1 MKRHQPLS
9 RQRGLAMVIGMIMLV
24 LLTLLVV
31 SAINSSSVN
40 LRITGNMQAQDEAR
54 AMAQQAIERVL
65 GVKAN
70 FYPTPTG
77 QAATNYYVDNNST
90 GNAVY
95 SVSVAAPVCKGAAK
109 QFGSTVTVPPLS
121 SGCTNGARAGLFC
134 WDTVWEVVATATD
147 TKTGVRQVITQ
158 GVKITFEPG
167 FNPAT
172 VSC

>member
-70 FYPTPTG
+70 FYPTPTA

-109 QFGSTVTVPPLS
+109 QFPGRTVD
-121 SGCTNGARAGLFC
+121 CINGARAGLFC
-134 WDTVWEVVATATD
+134 WDTLWEVVATATD

-158 GVKITFEPG
+158 GVAIPFEPG

>member
-1 MKRHQPLS
+1 M
-9 RQRGLAMVIGMIMLV
+9 AMVIGMIMLV

-31 SAINSSSVN
+31 SAINSSSIN

-70 FYPTPTG
+70 FYPTPTA
-77 QAATNYYVDNNST
+77 QAATNYYADSNAS

-95 SVSVAAPVCKGAAK
+95 SVSVAAPVCKSAAK
-109 QFGSTVTVPPLS
+109 QFPGRTAD
-121 SGCTNGARAGLFC
+121 CINGARAGLFC
-134 WDTVWEVVATATD
+134 WDTLWEVVATATD
-147 TKTGVRQVITQ
+147 AKTGVRQVITQ
-158 GVKITFEPG
+158 GVAIPFEPG

>member
-1 MKRHQPLS
+1 MNTQRSIS
-9 RQRGLAMVIGMIMLV
+9 RQRGMAMVIGMIMLV

-70 FYPTPTG
+70 FYPTPTA
-77 QAATNYYVDNNST
+77 QAATNYYADNNAS

-109 QFGSTVTVPPLS
+109 QFPGRTAD
-121 SGCTNGARAGLFC
+121 CINGARAGLFC
-134 WDTVWEVVATATD
+134 WDTLWEVAATATD
-147 TKTGVRQVITQ
+147 AKTGVRQVITQ
-158 GVKITFEPG
+158 GVAIPFEPG

>member
-1 MKRHQPLS
+1 MKRHQPLA

-109 QFGSTVTVPPLS
+109 QFPGRTAD
-121 SGCTNGARAGLFC
+121 CINGARAGLFC
-134 WDTVWEVVATATD
+134 WDTLWEVVATATD
-147 TKTGVRQVITQ
+147 AKTGVRQVITQ
-158 GVKITFEPG
+158 GVAIPFEPG

>member
-1 MKRHQPLS
+1 MTKQKPIA

-70 FYPTPTG
+70 FYPTPTA
-77 QAATNYYVDNNST
+77 QAATNYYADSDSS

-109 QFGSTVTVPPLS
+109 QFPGRTAD
-121 SGCTNGARAGLFC
+121 CINGARAGLFC
-134 WDTVWEVVATATD
+134 WDTLWEVVATATD

-158 GVKITFEPG
+158 GVAIPFEPG

>member
-1 MKRHQPLS
+1 
-9 RQRGLAMVIGMIMLV
+9 MVIGMIMLV

-70 FYPTPTG
+70 FYPTPTA

-109 QFGSTVTVPPLS
+109 QFPGRTAD
-121 SGCTNGARAGLFC
+121 CINGARAGLFC
-134 WDTVWEVVATATD
+134 WDTLWEVVATATD

-158 GVKITFEPG
+158 GVAIPFEPG

>member
-1 MKRHQPLS
+1 MTMHKPIA
-9 RQRGLAMVIGMIMLV
+9 RQRGMAMVIGMIMLV

-70 FYPTPTG
+70 FYPTPTA
-77 QAATNYYVDNNST
+77 QAATNYYADNNSS

-109 QFGSTVTVPPLS
+109 QFPGRTAD
-121 SGCTNGARAGLFC
+121 CINGARAGLFC
-134 WDTVWEVVATATD
+134 WDTLWEVVATATD
-147 TKTGVRQVITQ
+147 AKTGVRQVITQ
-158 GVKITFEPG
+158 GVAIPFEPG

>member
-1 MKRHQPLS
+1 MKRHQPLA

-70 FYPTPTG
+70 FYPTPTA

-109 QFGSTVTVPPLS
+109 QFPGRTVD
-121 SGCTNGARAGLFC
+121 CINGARAGLFC
-134 WDTVWEVVATATD
+134 WDTLWEVVATATD
-147 TKTGVRQVITQ
+147 AKTGVRQVITQ
-158 GVKITFEPG
+158 GVAIPFEPG

>member
-1 MKRHQPLS
+1 MTMHKPIA
-9 RQRGLAMVIGMIMLV
+9 RQRGMAMVIGMIMLV

-65 GVKAN
+65 GVKTN
-70 FYPTPTG
+70 FYPTPTA
-77 QAATNYYVDNNST
+77 QAATNYYADSDSS

-109 QFGSTVTVPPLS
+109 QFPGRTAD
-121 SGCTNGARAGLFC
+121 CINGARAGLFC
-134 WDTVWEVVATATD
+134 WDTLWEVVATATD
-147 TKTGVRQVITQ
+147 AKTGVRQVITQ
-158 GVKITFEPG
+158 GVAIPFEPG

>member
-70 FYPTPTG
+70 FYPTPTA

-109 QFGSTVTVPPLS
+109 QFPGRTAD
-121 SGCTNGARAGLFC
+121 CINGARAGLFC
-134 WDTVWEVVATATD
+134 WDTLWEVVATATD
-147 TKTGVRQVITQ
+147 SKTGVRQVITQ
-158 GVKITFEPG
+158 GVAIPFEPG

>member
-1 MKRHQPLS
+1 MHKPIA
-9 RQRGLAMVIGMIMLV
+9 RQRGMAMVIGMIMLV

-70 FYPTPTG
+70 FYPTPTA
-77 QAATNYYVDNNST
+77 QAATNYYADNNSS

-109 QFGSTVTVPPLS
+109 QFPGRTAD
-121 SGCTNGARAGLFC
+121 CINGARAGLFC
-134 WDTVWEVVATATD
+134 WDTLWEVVATATD
-147 TKTGVRQVITQ
+147 AKTGVRQVITQ
-158 GVKITFEPG
+158 GVAIPFEPG

>member
-1 MKRHQPLS
+1 MKRLQPIA

-70 FYPTPTG
+70 FYPTPTA

-109 QFGSTVTVPPLS
+109 QFPGRTAD
-121 SGCTNGARAGLFC
+121 CINGARAGLFC
-134 WDTVWEVVATATD
+134 WDTLWEVVATATD
-147 TKTGVRQVITQ
+147 SKTGVRQVITQ
-158 GVKITFEPG
+158 GVAIPFEPG

>member
-1 MKRHQPLS
+1 MNRHQTRA
-9 RQRGLAMVIGMIMLV
+9 RQRGMAMVIGMIMLV

-70 FYPTPTG
+70 FYPTPTA
-77 QAATNYYVDNNST
+77 QAATNYYVDNNSS

-109 QFGSTVTVPPLS
+109 QFPGRTAD
-121 SGCTNGARAGLFC
+121 CINGARAGLFC
-134 WDTVWEVVATATD
+134 WDTLWEVVATATD

-158 GVKITFEPG
+158 GVAIPFEPG
-167 FNPAT
+167 FNPAS

>member
-1 MKRHQPLS
+1 MKRHQPLA

-70 FYPTPTG
+70 FYPTPTA

-109 QFGSTVTVPPLS
+109 QFPGRTAD
-121 SGCTNGARAGLFC
+121 CINGARAGLFC
-134 WDTVWEVVATATD
+134 WDTLWEVVATATD

-158 GVKITFEPG
+158 GVAIPFEPG

>member
-70 FYPTPTG
+70 FYPTPTA
-77 QAATNYYVDNNST
+77 QAATNYYADNNSS

-95 SVSVAAPVCKGAAK
+95 SVAVAAPVCKGAAK
-109 QFGSTVTVPPLS
+109 QFPGRTVD
-121 SGCTNGARAGLFC
+121 CINGARAGLFC
-134 WDTVWEVVATATD
+134 WDTLWEVVATATD
-147 TKTGVRQVITQ
+147 SKTGVRQVITQ
-158 GVKITFEPG
+158 GVAIPFEPG

>member
-1 MKRHQPLS
+1 MKRHQSLS

-70 FYPTPTG
+70 FYPTPTA

-109 QFGSTVTVPPLS
+109 QFPGRTAD
-121 SGCTNGARAGLFC
+121 CINGARAGLFC
-134 WDTVWEVVATATD
+134 WDTLWEVVATATD
-147 TKTGVRQVITQ
+147 SKTGVRQVITQ
-158 GVKITFEPG
+158 GVAIPFEPG

>member
-109 QFGSTVTVPPLS
+109 QFPGRTAD
-121 SGCTNGARAGLFC
+121 CINGARAGLFC
-134 WDTVWEVVATATD
+134 WDTLWEVVATATD

-158 GVKITFEPG
+158 GVAIPFEPG

>member
-70 FYPTPTG
+70 FYPTPTA

-109 QFGSTVTVPPLS
+109 QFPGRTAD
-121 SGCTNGARAGLFC
+121 CINGARAGLFC
-134 WDTVWEVVATATD
+134 WDTLWEVVATATD

-158 GVKITFEPG
+158 GVAIPFEPG

>member
-1 MKRHQPLS
+1 MKRHQPLG

-70 FYPTPTG
+70 FYPTPTA

-109 QFGSTVTVPPLS
+109 QFPGRTAD
-121 SGCTNGARAGLFC
+121 CINGARAGLFC
-134 WDTVWEVVATATD
+134 WDTMWEVVATATD

-158 GVKITFEPG
+158 GVAIPFEPG

>member
-1 MKRHQPLS
+1 
-9 RQRGLAMVIGMIMLV
+9 MVIGMIMLV

-70 FYPTPTG
+70 FYPTPTA

-109 QFGSTVTVPPLS
+109 QFPGRTAD
-121 SGCTNGARAGLFC
+121 CINGARAGLFC
-134 WDTVWEVVATATD
+134 WDTLWEVVATATD
-147 TKTGVRQVITQ
+147 SKTGVRQVITQ
-158 GVKITFEPG
+158 GVAIPFEPG

>member
-1 MKRHQPLS
+1 MKRHQLLS

-70 FYPTPTG
+70 FYPTPTA

-109 QFGSTVTVPPLS
+109 QFPGRTAD
-121 SGCTNGARAGLFC
+121 CINGARAGLFC
-134 WDTVWEVVATATD
+134 WDTLWEVVATATD

-158 GVKITFEPG
+158 GVAIPFEPG

>member
-1 MKRHQPLS
+1 MKRHQSLS

-70 FYPTPTG
+70 FYPTPTA

-109 QFGSTVTVPPLS
+109 QFPGRTAD
-121 SGCTNGARAGLFC
+121 CINGARAGLFC
-134 WDTVWEVVATATD
+134 WDTLWEVVATATD
-147 TKTGVRQVITQ
+147 AKTGVRQVITQ
-158 GVKITFEPG
+158 GVAIPFEPG

>member
-1 MKRHQPLS
+1 M
-9 RQRGLAMVIGMIMLV
+9 AMVIGMIMLV

-70 FYPTPTG
+70 FYPTPTA
-77 QAATNYYVDNNST
+77 QAATNYYVDNNSS

-109 QFGSTVTVPPLS
+109 QFPGRTAD
-121 SGCTNGARAGLFC
+121 CINGARAGLFC
-134 WDTVWEVVATATD
+134 WDTLWEVVATATD

-158 GVKITFEPG
+158 GVAIPFEPG
-167 FNPAT
+167 FNPAS

>member
-1 MKRHQPLS
+1 MTMHKPIA
-9 RQRGLAMVIGMIMLV
+9 RQRGMAMVIGMIMLV

-70 FYPTPTG
+70 FYPTPTA
-77 QAATNYYVDNNST
+77 QAATNYYADNNSS

-109 QFGSTVTVPPLS
+109 QFPGRTAD
-121 SGCTNGARAGLFC
+121 CINGARAGLFC
-134 WDTVWEVVATATD
+134 WDTLWAVVATATD
-147 TKTGVRQVITQ
+147 AKTGVRQVITQ
-158 GVKITFEPG
+158 GVAIPFEPG

>member
-1 MKRHQPLS
+1 MNRHQTLP
-9 RQRGLAMVIGMIMLV
+9 RQRGMAMVIGMIMLV

-70 FYPTPTG
+70 FYPTPTA

-109 QFGSTVTVPPLS
+109 QFPGRTAD
-121 SGCTNGARAGLFC
+121 CINGARAGLFC
-134 WDTVWEVVATATD
+134 WDTLWEVVATATD

-158 GVKITFEPG
+158 GVAIPFEPG

>member
-1 MKRHQPLS
+1 MHKPIA
-9 RQRGLAMVIGMIMLV
+9 RQRGMAMVIGMIMLV

-70 FYPTPTG
+70 FYPTPTA
-77 QAATNYYVDNNST
+77 QAATNYYADNNTS

-95 SVSVAAPVCKGAAK
+95 SVAVSAPVCKGGEAFPGHTRHINGRAP
-109 QFGSTVTVPPLS
+109 GS
-121 SGCTNGARAGLFC
+121 C
-134 WDTVWEVVATATD
+134 WDTLWGRAT
-147 TKTGVRQVITQ
+147 RL
-158 GVKITFEPG
+158 
-167 FNPAT
+167 
-172 VSC
+172 

>member
-1 MKRHQPLS
+1 MKRHQPLA

-70 FYPTPTG
+70 FYPTPTA
-77 QAATNYYVDNNST
+77 QPATNYHVDNNST

-95 SVSVAAPVCKGAAK
+95 SVAVAAPVCKGAAK
-109 QFGSTVTVPPLS
+109 QFPGRTPD
-121 SGCTNGARAGLFC
+121 CINGARAGLFC
-134 WDTVWEVVATATD
+134 WDTLWEVVATATD

-158 GVKITFEPG
+158 GVAIPFEPG

>member
-1 MKRHQPLS
+1 MKRHQPLA

-70 FYPTPTG
+70 FYPTPTA

-95 SVSVAAPVCKGAAK
+95 SVSVAAPVCKGASK
-109 QFGSTVTVPPLS
+109 QFPGRTAD
-121 SGCTNGARAGLFC
+121 CINGARAGLFC
-134 WDTVWEVVATATD
+134 WDTLWEVVATATD
-147 TKTGVRQVITQ
+147 SKTGVRQVITQ
-158 GVKITFEPG
+158 GVAIPFEPG

>member
-1 MKRHQPLS
+1 
-9 RQRGLAMVIGMIMLV
+9 MVIGMIMLV

-70 FYPTPTG
+70 FYPTPTA

-109 QFGSTVTVPPLS
+109 QFPGRTAD
-121 SGCTNGARAGLFC
+121 CINGARAGLFC
-134 WDTVWEVVATATD
+134 WDTLWDVVATATD
-147 TKTGVRQVITQ
+147 SKTGVRQVITQ
-158 GVKITFEPG
+158 GVAIPFEPG

>member
-1 MKRHQPLS
+1 MKRRQS
-9 RQRGLAMVIGMIMLV
+9 FARQRGMAMVIGMIMLV

-31 SAINSSSVN
+31 SAINTSSVN

-70 FYPTPTG
+70 FYPTPTA
-77 QAATNYYVDNNST
+77 QAATNYYVDNNTS

-95 SVSVAAPVCKGAAK
+95 SVSVAAPVCKRAAK
-109 QFGSTVTVPPLS
+109 QFPGRSAD
-121 SGCTNGARAGLFC
+121 CINGARAGLFC
-134 WDTVWEVVATATD
+134 WDTLWEVVATATD

-158 GVKITFEPG
+158 GVAIPFEPG
-167 FNPAT
+167 FNAAS
-172 VSC
+172 VGC

>member
-1 MKRHQPLS
+1 MKRHQSLA

-70 FYPTPTG
+70 FYPTPTA

-109 QFGSTVTVPPLS
+109 QFPGRTAD
-121 SGCTNGARAGLFC
+121 CINGARAGLFC
-134 WDTVWEVVATATD
+134 WDTLWEVVATATD
-147 TKTGVRQVITQ
+147 SKTGVRQVITQ
-158 GVKITFEPG
+158 GVAIPFEPG